1 MGMANKVSILIVEDD
16 REYADLIGLML
27 QADRTLIIQCC
38 LAFSL
43 AQGVSLLNS
52 RPMDMVLLDLGLPD
66 SSGLDTLLSIRDA
79 LPDIPVVVL
88 TGDENEETG
97 LESLRLGAIDYLVK
111 GDLRGGYLR
120 KAVKY
125 ALERHRLLRQLQDQ
139 HSLLEEAV
147 QQRTKTLRDTVARLK
162 VEAEEREKAE
172 KAHLDALHKAKGKE
186 LEVTSLLQGAKAI
199 LQHRKFEESARVVF
213 DICKKL
219 VGASAGYVAL
229 LSPDG
234 SENELLFLEAGG
246 RPCSVNP
253 ELPMPIRGLRAEA
266 YKTGKCVYDND
277 FMNSRWM
284 EFMPGGH
291 VALDNVLFAPLN
303 LESRTEGIMGLANK
317 PGGFTEQDAAL
328 ATAMAEIASIGLSNS
343 RTLES
348 LHASQHRFHE
358 LFNRMGSGAVI
369 YEVRNQGRDFYVKEM
384 NETARQSMAVGE
396 SDYRDQRAEELF
408 PGIKYNGTLEMLVE
422 VWQSGRRAH
431 HPPTLYEDE
440 SISKWFESYFFK
452 LPGGELVEVFDDV
465 TQRKMIEESLRK
477 SEERYRSLIHS
488 CPDPV
493 VVYDGKGKVM
503 SANPAFESRFG
514 WKLAEIEGKFLEFV
528 PQDEMGVTK
537 RMVGKMVAGDKIVNF
552 ETRRMTAQGEILEVD
567 ISATKYTNDQNELVG
582 YVVFLRD
589 ISDRKKLERQ
599 LRQNEQNL
607 RMILESLPAGIV
619 VVDARTHLIEYVNPV
634 AAGLIGLPSE
644 QIKGKEC
651 HSFICPAEKG
661 KCPVTDL
668 DKTIENQER
677 ILLTSSGKD
686 IPILKTVVSVEL
698 GSSEYILESFIDIS
712 DLKKKQEEEMARKAL
727 QATMETAGAACH
739 ELNQPL
745 QAIMNLADAAL
756 EDLPPDSPVVNDL
769 NQILA
774 NSNKM
779 AAITQKLNNLTSYQT
794 LEYSDTARILDIYN
808 SSSGPD

>member
-1 MGMANKVSILIVEDD
+1 MGVTNKVSILVVEDE
-16 REYADLIGLML
+16 RKYADLIDRML

-38 LAFSL
+38 LAYSL
-43 AQGVSLLNS
+43 AQGVSFLNS
-52 RPMDMVLLDLGLPD
+52 KPLDLVLLDLGLPD
-66 SSGLDTLLSIRDA
+66 SSGLDTLLSIRDT
-79 LPDIPVVVL
+79 LPDIPVVIL
-88 TGDENEETG
+88 TGDDDEEAG
-97 LESLRLGAIDYLVK
+97 LEALRFGAMDYLVK
-111 GDLRGGYLR
+111 SDLSGRYLR
-120 KAVKY
+120 KAVRY
-125 ALERHRLLRQLQDQ
+125 ALERHRLLKQLQDQ
-139 HSLLEEAV
+139 HACLEDTV
-147 QQRTKTLRDTVARLK
+147 QQRTKTLRDTVARLE

-369 YEVRNQGRDFYVKEM
+369 YEVLNQSGDFLVKEM
-384 NETARQSMAVGE
+384 NKTARSSMAVDE
-396 SDYRDQRAEELF
+396 FNYRDQRADELF
-408 PGIKYNGTLEMLVE
+408 PGIKYNGSLAMMAE
-422 VWQSGRRAH
+422 VWQSGRPAH
-431 HPPTLYEDE
+431 HPPALYEDQR
-440 SISKWFESYFFK
+440 ISKWFESYYFK
-452 LPGGELVEVFDDV
+452 LPGGEIVEVFDDV
-465 TQRKMIEESLRK
+465 TQRKEIEESLRK

-493 VVYDGKGKVM
+493 VIYDAKGKVL
-503 SANPAFESRFG
+503 STNPAFESVFG
-514 WKLAEIEGKFLEFV
+514 WKLAEIKDRFLEFV
-528 PQDEMGVTK
+528 PPGDLGETK
-537 RMVGKMVAGDKIVNF
+537 RMVGKMVAGDKIVHF
-552 ETRRMTAQGEILEVD
+552 ETRRMTASGEILEVD

-599 LRQNEQNL
+599 LRRNERNL

-619 VVDARTHLIEYVNPV
+619 VVDARTHLIEFVNPV
-634 AAGLIGLPSE
+634 AAALIGLPPE
-644 QIKGKEC
+644 QIKGREC
-651 HSFICPAEKG
+651 HSFVCPAEKG

-668 DKTIENQER
+668 NTTIENQER
-677 ILLTSSGKD
+677 LLLTNSGED

-727 QATMETAGAACH
+727 QATMETAAR
-739 ELNQPL
+739 
-745 QAIMNLADAAL
+745 
-756 EDLPPDSPVVNDL
+756 PVT
-769 NQILA
+769 
-774 NSNKM
+774 NSINPYRR
-779 AAITQKLNNLTSYQT
+779 S
-794 LEYSDTARILDIYN
+794 
-808 SSSGPD
+808 